1 MVWEEGSIIT
11 VRVLGYKESI
21 GTNDKQ
27 IAEER
32 TIWFGNLIKSGLR
45 NVIYP
50 SSLQVLSPNALHT
63 LSGSIPTSSP
73 LLPLQCD
80 CPNQWWG
87 GVHLPFISES
97 KRSKPMSSW
106 FYTGTVF
113 TSIEGNEHNFVKE
126 HKYCRFG
133 LSDARCAWCVKIGRC
148 MCASD
153 KCASLAFGE
162 CLNGSY
168 TPQLYKDGS
177 RPRYQAPRKSTPSID
192 FWWWSWN

>member
-1 MVWEEGSIIT
+1 MWSI
-11 VRVLGYKESI
+11 RVVCRCFLPMLYTLWVDPFQHHLHCYPS
-21 GTNDKQ
+21 
-27 IAEER
+27 
-32 TIWFGNLIKSGLR
+32 
-45 NVIYP
+45 NVI
-50 SSLQVLSPNALHT
+50 ALI
-63 LSGSIPTSSP
+63 S
-73 LLPLQCD
+73 D
-80 CPNQWWG
+80 EG

>member
-1 MVWEEGSIIT
+1 MPGKEHWIHIAICWKGDDSLAMGVYVKLNLDMLSLLMVWEEGSIIT

-87 GVHLPFISES
+87 G
-97 KRSKPMSSW
+97 
-106 FYTGTVF
+106 
-113 TSIEGNEHNFVKE
+113 
-126 HKYCRFG
+126 
-133 LSDARCAWCVKIGRC
+133 
-148 MCASD
+148 
-153 KCASLAFGE
+153 
-162 CLNGSY
+162 GS
-168 TPQLYKDGS
+168 
-177 RPRYQAPRKSTPSID
+177 PSIHIRVKAFKAD
-192 FWWWSWN
+192 VIMVLYRYSIYINRR